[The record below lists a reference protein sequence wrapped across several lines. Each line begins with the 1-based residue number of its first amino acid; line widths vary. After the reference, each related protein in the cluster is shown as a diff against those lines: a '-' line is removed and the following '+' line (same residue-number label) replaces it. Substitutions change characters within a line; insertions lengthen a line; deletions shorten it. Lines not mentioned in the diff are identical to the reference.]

1 MKEQAEHV
9 LLNLFKRQ
17 KHSQKNLMQNIGDI
31 LTKLKNKPQKHRHLP
46 CL

>member
-17 KHSQKNLMQNIGDI
+17 NHSQKNLMQNIGDI
-31 LTKLKNKPQKHRHLP
+31 LRKLKNKPQKHRHLP
-46 CL
+46 RL